1 MQKPIQ
7 ERILRSY
14 LRFDPEFA
22 DRKAHYP
29 DGAIATF
36 ALTLSFAE
44 QQPQRGFFKK
54 AVLKA
59 LLERRSRWIPFLIEH
74 GDLEVLPDGRLYFVG
89 WIEWNEGDWKV
100 SERVQRIRTGR
111 EKRRASVTDVTP
123 PAVTPT
129 VNTPSEHKAVGGMRY
144 AVSISGDALQSDPG
158 LELGVLMEPLLGR
171 VLSPIDIENCRRA
184 LSEYRHLTGVSHF
197 AKRAGEHKTYCI
209 GMKLPIPRT
218 IEGYFDSWRREN
230 DYMSDNHGTT
240 SRAHS
245 TGMTRV
251 EFKVPA

>member
-1 MQKPIQ
+1 
-7 ERILRSY
+7 LRSY

-111 EKRRASVTDVTP
+111 DQRKKSVTPVTP
-123 PAVTPT
+123 PTVTPT
-129 VNTPSEHKAVGGMRY
+129 VSTPSEHIAVGGRRY
-144 AVSISGDALQSDPG
+144 AVSISGDALQDDDG
-158 LELGVLMEPLLGR
+158 LKLGVLMEPLVGHA
-171 VLSPIDIENCRRA
+171 LSAIDIENCRRA
-184 LSEYRHLTGVSHF
+184 LSEFRHLAGVEHLV
-197 AKRAGEHKTYCI
+197 KRAGEHKAYCI
-209 GMKLPIPRT
+209 GKNLPVPRSVQ
-218 IEGYFDSWRREN
+218 GYMDSWRREN
-230 DYMSDNHGTT
+230 DHMADTKAPTPRPY
-240 SRAHS
+240 
-245 TGMTRV
+245 V
-251 EFKVPA
+251 EMAG